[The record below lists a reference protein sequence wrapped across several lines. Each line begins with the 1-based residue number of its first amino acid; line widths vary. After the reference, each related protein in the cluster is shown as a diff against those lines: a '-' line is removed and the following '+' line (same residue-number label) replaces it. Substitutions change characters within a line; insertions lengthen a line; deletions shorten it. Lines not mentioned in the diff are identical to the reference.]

1 MYPKSITNDE
11 IKELPLLRFEGRI
24 HLIDDQKE
32 ALTIL
37 NELQY
42 EQVLGFD
49 TEKKPTFVKGQYHHT
64 ALVQLSTVEEAFL
77 FRLNVLGFFD
87 ALKKLMSSASVLKV
101 GISIADDIKALQ
113 KMSNF
118 QPQGFVELNEVV
130 KDLEITNMGVRK
142 LAGIFLG
149 GRISKNQQTSNW
161 ENPELTKAQQTYAAT
176 DAWVCS
182 KIYSDLE
189 SKGFLY
195 D

>member
-1 MYPKSITNDE
+1 MYKTSITNDE
-11 IKELPLLRFEGRI
+11 IKELPLLRFEGKIR
-24 HLIDDQKE
+24 LIEEMGVALEVLNDLKKE
-32 ALTIL
+32 R
-37 NELQY
+37 
-42 EQVLGFD
+42 VLGFD

-64 ALVQLSTVEEAFL
+64 AMVQLSTLDEAYL

-87 ALKKLMSSASVLKV
+87 ALRSLMASADTLKV

-113 KMSNF
+113 KMSHF
-118 QPQGFVELNEVV
+118 HPHGFVELNEVV
-130 KDLEITNMGVRK
+130 QSLEITNMGVRK

-161 ENPELTKAQQTYAAT
+161 ENKELTMAQQTYAAT

-182 KIYSDLE
+182 KIYADLE
-189 SKGFLY
+189 SKGYLY